1 MATAFLVR
9 RYCMESSLLE
19 KNESRSRGPAGQG
32 AGSVEGDLR
41 GQAGE
46 GDVVILRSTGAQLR
60 AAQGLGDG
68 LVEAGV
74 EVEMDLLPVAAD
86 PLGLP
91 PFWGKCLA
99 MCFLTPRRYQV

>member
-1 MATAFLVR
+1 MKVAA
-9 RYCMESSLLE
+9 E
-19 KNESRSRGPAGQG
+19 GPAGQG
-32 AGSVEGDLR
+32 AGSAEGDLR

-46 GDVVILRSTGAQLR
+46 GDVVILAVQGAQFR

-91 PFWGKCLA
+91 PFWGEVLGHV
-99 MCFLTPRRYQV
+99 FLDP